1 MIVEITGNHAC
12 FTRPELK
19 MERVSYD
26 FITPA
31 SARSIIQSIYWK
43 PEIAIVIDKIE
54 IINPIQR
61 QAIFRNEISSMQS
74 ARMAPIIVDTKTQR
88 QQRMSVVLTDV
99 KYRIH
104 FHISLTDKEQE
115 SPTNNLGKHYEI
127 MTRRLEK
134 GQQYSQPYLGLR
146 EFVTNEVRLITNIAD
161 EPPAA
166 NINNDCGYMFYD
178 FDYNKSHR
186 NTPIYYHAVINNGVV
201 DLTTAYKTK

>member
-1 MIVEITGNHAC
+1 MIVEITGSHAC

-61 QAIFRNEISSMQS
+61 QAIFRNEISNMQS

-178 FDYNKSHR
+178 FDYTKSHR
-186 NTPIYYHAVINNGVV
+186 IAPIYYHAVINNGIV